1 MIKILIYNLGRVLTK
16 PMTANELADK
26 LNIDD
31 LNKPALR
38 AALNS
43 AVKAGLASK
52 TKRLLSDKLI
62 WVYKWR
68 C

>member
-1 MIKILIYNLGRVLTK
+1 LIYNLGRVLTK
-16 PMTANELADK
+16 PMTVNELADK
-26 LNIDD
+26 LNIDN

-52 TKRLLSDKLI
+52 TKRRLSDKLI

>member
-1 MIKILIYNLGRVLTK
+1 MIYNLGRVLTK
-16 PMTANELADK
+16 PMTVNELADK
-26 LNIDD
+26 LNIDN

-52 TKRLLSDKLI
+52 TKRRLSDKLI